1 MSPRAPAALV
11 ISAEAALDAW
21 VAAIIVISSCF
32 KTSVVVGLD
41 LQPD

>member
-1 MSPRAPAALV
+1 M
-11 ISAEAALDAW
+11 SAEAALDAC
-21 VAAIIVISSCF
+21 VAAIIAIPSCF